1 MADRGFGW
9 WKINTD
15 SWGDGTR
22 APAEDEGDDDDD
34 EAEGTPAAC
43 QAAKSEGEVWQL
55 QAHWPATSKSSI
67 SSIKFDPL
75 GSHNVSGLSS
85 PPCMLSFT
93 TAFPSSV
100 CQDLPLIII
109 SYEFTRTCVISN
121 CTRPT
126 QSDPVRPGSDLQSGQ
141 SLDLSLTSGHRSV
154 TNTA

>member
-67 SSIKFDPL
+67 SSIN
-75 GSHNVSGLSS
+75 STHSAR
-85 PPCMLSFT
+85 T
-93 TAFPSSV
+93 TATNYYFLRIYAHVCDFKLYSTDSVRPCQTWVGPPVRSEPRPFANLRSSV
-100 CQDLPLIII
+100 SHQHCLRLCSKMED
-109 SYEFTRTCVISN
+109 
-121 CTRPT
+121 
-126 QSDPVRPGSDLQSGQ
+126 
-141 SLDLSLTSGHRSV
+141 RSKV
-154 TNTA
+154 LWVHE